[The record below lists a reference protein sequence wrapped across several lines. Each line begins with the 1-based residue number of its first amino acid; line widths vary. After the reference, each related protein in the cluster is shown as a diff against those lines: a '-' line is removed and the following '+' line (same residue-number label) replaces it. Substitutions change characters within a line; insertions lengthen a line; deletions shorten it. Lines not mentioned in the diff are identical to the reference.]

1 MWFPFS
7 LCFNS
12 NRTISVDTS
21 VIVESFRKYK
31 KIIGGGKG
39 KREVYPKK
47 KEKNEKSQ
55 Y

>member
-12 NRTISVDTS
+12 NHTISVDTA

-31 KIIGGGKG
+31 KVIGGGKRKKG
-39 KREVYPKK
+39 GVPKEEK
-47 KEKNEKSQ
+47 KNENRE